1 MNKIIET
8 DRLILRTWTDSDLQ
22 PMFAINQ
29 DPKVMEY
36 FPGLQ
41 DLETTKNFIAKV
53 NNHFEKHGYSLYACV
68 RKDSNEFIGFIG
80 LLIADFEAHFTPAT
94 EIGWRLSS
102 KHWGQGFATEGAKAV
117 LDYAFRELKIPEI
130 VSFTAEGNAK
140 SIKVMQKIGLRHN
153 ANDDFDHPKLDDTS
167 PLKRHVLY
175 RLSNEQYSDRGKI

>member
-1 MNKIIET
+1 MNKILET
-8 DRLILRTWTDSDLQ
+8 DRLILRTWADSDLQ
-22 PMFAINQ
+22 PMHEINQ

-41 DLETTKNFIAKV
+41 DLKATKNFISKV
-53 NNHFEKHGYSLYACV
+53 NNHFDKHGYSLYACL
-68 RKDSNEFIGFIG
+68 RKDSNQFIGFIG

-117 LDYAFRELKIPEI
+117 LDYAFKELKVPEI
-130 VSFTAEGNAK
+130 VSFTAKDNSK
-140 SIKVMQKIGLRHN
+140 SMRVMHKIGLQHN
-153 ANDDFDHPKLDDTS
+153 ADDDFDNPNLDDNS

-175 RLSNEQYSDRGKI
+175 RLTRDEYLGSNI